1 MLTYTEQID
10 KSGRTALH
18 WAAISGHTEVVKLL
32 LSKGSNILAESSNK
46 MNALHMAVEAGRV
59 ETVRALMEFVANDE
73 EKKTALTM
81 AKNSEDK
88 TPWDISA
95 GASNKAVCQVL
106 KDLGDANGA
115 SSACI
120 IC

>member
-1 MLTYTEQID
+1 M
-10 KSGRTALH
+10 H
-18 WAAISGHTEVVKLL
+18 WAAISGHTEVVKML
-32 LSKGSNILAESSNK
+32 LSKGSNVLAESLNK
-46 MNALHMAVEAGRV
+46 MNSLHMACEAGRV

-81 AKNSEDK
+81 AKSSEDK
-88 TPWDISA
+88 TPWDISF

-106 KDLGDANGA
+106 KEMGDANGA
-115 SSACI
+115 SSTCV

>member
-1 MLTYTEQID
+1 MD

-18 WAAISGHTEVVKLL
+18 WAAISGHTECVKFLL
-32 LSKGSNILAESSNK
+32 GKGANVLAESTNK
-46 MNALHMAVEAGRV
+46 MNALHMACEAGRV
-59 ETVRALMEFVANDE
+59 ETVRALMEHVANDE

-88 TPWDISA
+88 TAWDISA
-95 GASNKAVCQVL
+95 AASNKAVCQVL

-115 SSACI
+115 SSSCI
-120 IC
+120 IS